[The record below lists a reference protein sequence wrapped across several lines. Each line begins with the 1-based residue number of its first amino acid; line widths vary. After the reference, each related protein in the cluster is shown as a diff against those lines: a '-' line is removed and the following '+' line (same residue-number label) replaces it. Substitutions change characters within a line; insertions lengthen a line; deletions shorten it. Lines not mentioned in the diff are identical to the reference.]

1 MKDTITAGRSTS
13 RWGYTAII
21 LGAALG
27 MFAGYAPL
35 FNGTAGVFM
44 RPVAAEF
51 HWGRS
56 EVALSFAAC
65 VVVAATY
72 SGRAEAQAARS
83 PFTTSEKRSGDA
95 VARWLESSDTIG
107 GRQYSVIHVEPLRAD
122 GMQVYS
128 AKAGDDPFTLVVI
141 DKTCSDTMS
150 GMPHPQSVVVA
161 IGDKPLVGCGGEP
174 VSLLLGDWQVA
185 EIGGKPVI
193 AGSGA
198 SLTFDLDG
206 SLHGN
211 ASCNRF
217 FGSFTLTGEGLAI
230 SDIGATLMAC
240 EAAAMDQ
247 EQRFLSALG
256 TVQRFESP
264 AEGTLRLMAADGSA
278 ALTLHK

>member
-1 MKDTITAGRSTS
+1 MAKSVSACFTSALLTIVSLALTATVAEAADWTARGNEPGWQVQMSDTTITFSTMEGE
-13 RWGYTAII
+13 RFTI
-21 LGAALG
+21 
-27 MFAGYAPL
+27 
-35 FNGTAGVFM
+35 T
-44 RPVAAEF
+44 PVP
-51 HWGRS
+51 
-56 EVALSFAAC
+56 
-65 VVVAATY
+65 
-72 SGRAEAQAARS
+72 Q
-83 PFTTSEKRSGDA
+83 
-95 VARWLESSDTIG
+95 
-107 GRQYSVIHVEPLRAD
+107 PLRAD

-230 SDIGATLMAC
+230 SDVGATLMAC
-240 EAAAMDQ
+240 EAASMDQ

-278 ALTLHK
+278 ALTLRK